1 MPTSRSRTGSLG
13 ENTARKYLEAQGY
26 RILDTNYRCRWGEID
41 IVAQTDDTLV
51 FVEVRTRKHLS
62 YGTPQE
68 SLSKGKMA
76 RLTATAE
83 TYLQER
89 QPETTH
95 WRIDL
100 VAVFLAKNGDVSD
113 VQHIPNAIEQGYSIR
128 ED

>member
-1 MPTSRSRTGSLG
+1 MPSARTLTGTLG
-13 ENTARKYLEAQGY
+13 EVTARQHLEAQGY
-26 RILDTNYRCRWGEID
+26 RVLDTNYRCRWGEID
-41 IVAQTDDTLV
+41 IVALEDDTLV
-51 FVEVRTRKHLS
+51 FVEVRARRHLS

-68 SLSKGKMA
+68 SLSKAKIA

-89 QPETTH
+89 QPEAAH

-100 VAVFLAKNGDVSD
+100 VAMVLTKSGAVADL
-113 VQHIPNAIEQGYSIR
+113 QHIPNAVEQGYFVS